1 MSNGKRRGHPNVHA
15 IVDGLNMQAAMISP
29 HYTGLASALQEM
41 VDADL
46 SLEEAAWESRKNEL
60 ISAYGL
66 GDTTGSDK
74 PYAFSNGVAIIP
86 VHGVLVNR
94 FSHSWG
100 YVTGYNF
107 IRNQYEAALKDE
119 DVRAIVLDCNSPG
132 GMVAGCFETA
142 SLIYK
147 NRDTKPTLSV
157 VDSSSYSAC
166 YAIASSAGKMM
177 VVPSAGVGS
186 IGVVA
191 THVNIGPMLEKMGIE
206 VSFIHAGKHKVD
218 GNPYQALPDDVK
230 KAIQAS
236 IDKGYDTFVK
246 TVARNRNLSAGSVRS
261 TEANIYDADE
271 ALALG
276 LIDAIETP
284 SKAIGNFLNELS
296 GSNDQQ
302 EHYMSQKDT
311 VRTGAEGK
319 EPVVDQ
325 SAIVAEARKAE
336 RERMAGIMN
345 CDEAK
350 GKEKLANHL
359 ATNTEMSL
367 EDAKAILCAAAPEVQ
382 ESATKKAPAQSSAN
396 PFSDY
401 MNSDE
406 HPNVGADVDS
416 GVDTEM
422 SISERIL
429 AAQKVATGRSH

>member
-66 GDTTGSDK
+66 GEATSPDK

-246 TVARNRNLSAGSVRS
+246 TVARNRNLSAESVRS